1 MTLTTVPAGTI
12 VASAVSGGG
21 MQLTIS
27 EAPQGVING
36 TSGNDTLSGTAGNDT
51 IYGFA
56 GNDVLNGGAGA
67 DAMIGGTGDDS
78 YYVDS
83 SGDVVTEQAGEG
95 TDWVYAS
102 VSHTLAANV
111 ENMTLTGTAAIDG
124 TGNGLANVITGNA
137 EANVLIGGFG
147 NDLLNGGAGADTLS
161 GNAGSHLLTG
171 GAGADTFSD
180 TAGGLNGDTIVD
192 FTSMTG

>member
-27 EAPQGVING
+27 EAPQSVING
-36 TSGNDTLSGTAGNDT
+36 TSGNDTLSGTGGNDT

-56 GNDVLNGGAGA
+56 GNDALNGGAGA

-78 YYVDS
+78 YYVDN

-95 TDWVYAS
+95 TDWVYAL

-111 ENMTLTGTAAIDG
+111 ENMTLTGTAAING

-137 EANVLIGGFG
+137 EANVLTGSSG
-147 NDLLNGGAGADTLS
+147 NDSLNGGAGADTLS
-161 GNAGSHLLTG
+161 GNAGSDSLIG
-171 GAGADTFSD
+171 GAGADTFRD
-180 TAGGLNGDTIVD
+180 TAVR
-192 FTSMTG
+192 S